1 MPQGAMLSR
10 GNNRKM
16 TLQCAAESQGL
27 HSNRIYAKGSV
38 QIDNTASQKIKSPAV
53 FQVDII

>member
-1 MPQGAMLSR
+1 MPPGAMLSR

-16 TLQCAAESQGL
+16 TCAAESQGL
-27 HSNRIYAKGSV
+27 HSNRIDAERSV
-38 QIDNTASQKIKSPAV
+38 QIANTASRKSPAG